1 MRSFKENLSSLLKN
15 IKKYKYEIFEQSTHH
30 IIYTN
35 FDYIVE
41 VSNEAYLT
49 KKMKEFDDNVHFV
62 VSEKYNNKKSGREAL
77 IYYLRYHRGGDVM
90 KIAVEVKEKN
100 ERISFESLLSKDKDE
115 DKNLIIHFIEELKKL
130 PKYRLINITQ

>member
-1 MRSFKENLSSLLKN
+1 
-15 IKKYKYEIFEQSTHH
+15 
-30 IIYTN
+30 
-35 FDYIVE
+35 
-41 VSNEAYLT
+41 
-49 KKMKEFDDNVHFV
+49 
-62 VSEKYNNKKSGREAL
+62 
-77 IYYLRYHRGGDVM
+77 M